1 MHNYIKTAR
10 SVIDT
15 EILGLKAVKENFGDS
30 FIELVD
36 KILATKGRVIISGM
50 GKSGHIA
57 KKISATLASTGTVLH
72 FLYTLVKQVMV
83 IWE

>member
-57 KKISATLASTGTVLH
+57 KKISATLASTGTFH